1 MSSPAFSAGHF
12 QAIKT
17 KENAVIR
24 DVVSDRS
31 LFIVWAGEEHFGG
44 GSIDYGGSVVT
55 EKQKAGITENFGR
68 I

>member
-24 DVVSDRS
+24 DKREWSFFLVRDRS
-31 LFIVWAGEEHFGG
+31 LFIVWAGEEYFVGDQLIRGG
-44 GSIDYGGSVVT
+44 QS
-55 EKQKAGITENFGR
+55 
-68 I
+68 

>member
-24 DVVSDRS
+24 DKREWSFFLVRDRS
-31 LFIVWAGEEHFGG
+31 LFIVWAGEGHFGG
-44 GSIDYGGSVVT
+44 DQLTRGDQS
-55 EKQKAGITENFGR
+55 
-68 I
+68 

>member
-24 DVVSDRS
+24 NKREWLFSLVSDRS
-31 LFIVWAGEEHFGG
+31 LFIVWAGEEYFGG
-44 GSIDYGGSVVT
+44 DRLIRGDQS
-55 EKQKAGITENFGR
+55 
-68 I
+68 

>member
-24 DVVSDRS
+24 DKREWSFFLVRDRS
-31 LFIVWAGEEHFGG
+31 LFIIWAGEEYFGG
-44 GSIDYGGSVVT
+44 DQLIRGDHS
-55 EKQKAGITENFGR
+55 
-68 I
+68 

>member
-24 DVVSDRS
+24 DKREWSFFLVRDRS
-31 LFIVWAGEEHFGG
+31 LFIVWAGEEYFGG
-44 GSIDYGGSVVT
+44 DQLIRGDHS
-55 EKQKAGITENFGR
+55 
-68 I
+68 

>member
-1 MSSPAFSAGHF
+1 MPSPAFSAGHF

-24 DVVSDRS
+24 DKRESSFSLVSDRS

-44 GSIDYGGSVVT
+44 D
-55 EKQKAGITENFGR
+55 QLITGDQS
-68 I
+68 

>member
-24 DVVSDRS
+24 DKREWSFFLVRDRS
-31 LFIVWAGEEHFGG
+31 LFIVWAGEEYFGG
-44 GSIDYGGSVVT
+44 DQLIRGDQT
-55 EKQKAGITENFGR
+55 
-68 I
+68 

>member
-24 DVVSDRS
+24 DKREWSFFLVRDRS
-31 LFIVWAGEEHFGG
+31 LFIIWAGEEYLGG
-44 GSIDYGGSVVT
+44 DQLIRGDHS
-55 EKQKAGITENFGR
+55 
-68 I
+68 